1 MLKIEKISPRQNN
14 PLSMDYHEQLEWFR
28 AGVVF
33 TEFSTPEEWI
43 AALMGI
49 SLTVNPDDFE
59 WPSFEELKPI
69 EEPVQVE
76 EDSVEIILE
85 RYFRMI
91 EESET
96 EEQEETVVE
105 CLATLKREREM
116 EFTEFRPRKRI
127 CV

>member
-33 TEFSTPEEWI
+33 TEFSTLEEWLNV
-43 AALMGI
+43 LMPI
-49 SLTVNPDDFE
+49 PSEVNPDDFE
-59 WPSFEELKPI
+59 WPSFEELKP
-69 EEPVQVE
+69 VE
-76 EDSVEIILE
+76 EESVETILE

-116 EFTEFRPRKRI
+116 EFTEFHSRKRI

>member
-14 PLSMDYHEQLEWFR
+14 PLSMDYYEQLEWFR

-33 TEFSTPEEWI
+33 TEFSTPEEWLNV
-43 AALMGI
+43 LMPI
-49 SLTVNPDDFE
+49 PSEVNPDDVE
-59 WPSFEELKPI
+59 WSSFEELKPI

-76 EDSVEIILE
+76 EDSVEILLE
-85 RYFRMI
+85 RYFLMI

-116 EFTEFRPRKRI
+116 EFTEFHPRKRI